1 MGRFSKRQKL
11 ARSAREAAG
20 AQFDLDEDKSS
31 DSSDDDTSIPPSVT
45 VPSTSKPKTLK
56 AQILEKDDRITELE
70 TAISDLQTELLHLRT
85 DHHRLQLDHD
95 ALLRS
100 QTVIT
105 LANKSLKSLKRK
117 AETTFTEELQSK
129 QKRIKCLEREREV
142 KEGNNAATVSSLHY
156 TLEAN
161 TVRIAKLE
169 VNLASASTQL
179 QSRDI
184 TILSLRTAL
193 QEKQRSLTCVRHR
206 LYASQKQ
213 VKRIKETLQEVN
225 TAYDNGSRW
234 KADRCS
240 VGKVEFAVISCA
252 EAFGIEIQWNKFMSR
267 HTLAREI
274 LEAPGFIE
282 SSDGTT
288 HRGITVESRH
298 VTLLVPSYDPDANDS
313 DQSTWKHRTRFLE
326 VAPALDHTAQRQF
339 EGTMEAAHRIA
350 DVYNRSPLADQEKR
364 RMEKNDYWR
373 KKLGES
379 KDHAA
384 DGKKEF
390 KLSEAR
396 KKDIVIRDMG
406 ITDEDLQAA
415 GEVSESELSA
425 MTTEQRSE
433 LVEQVLERRIG
444 EEKFDALTPADQCN
458 ACTHVF
464 GGCCCHKDLNVVRYG
479 VAEIQQVYAIYDLP
493 TPVLLANK
501 ANAATINLSAS
512 DPDNPALQNAID
524 SSSSGAI
531 KLLQLIGSLLRHKDG
546 QRGYQDK
553 CCIFMQERKSELFN
567 LDEPGTFPDVSNTR
581 YGCYTYAAGDVLCFN
596 GLIQELVEEVMD
608 VKAKSGQPNHVEAN
622 ILKGMN
628 DPATMAQVAAIA
640 LYGVTVSWPYMA
652 MVCGTKE
659 NPVNLVSLTPL
670 HRKLPEFCTYISEN
684 PHILL
689 DPTTPLDRLTIDGKP
704 LLDNLL
710 LPSIRLIFRDLP
722 NPLLIISRMFAGCA
736 AGWIQFTPEF
746 VVGGTFDQLTPE
758 QLAILHIPATNDCS
772 EGMLGSFRVHMRYHP
787 NSTAHSFS
795 NQTRT
800 ERNNT
805 EAFIKKC
812 CDVSVEKYVM
822 REVRKDGASGRR
834 AKFRRAWAALQ
845 REKAEKARERREKAS
860 AKKKSKAARLA
871 STVLEFDTGKIDL
884 MTSGVLKEQLAVYR
898 DILKDD
904 TLVKLRWK
912 DMSTVAVRR
921 KLVLE
926 AREREIARRRD
937 SLGPSNDTPA
947 TTGDMII
954 EEYGYSDGDDAEW
967 EDVSE

>member
-1 MGRFSKRQKL
+1 MGRFNKRQKL
-11 ARSAREAAG
+11 ARTAREAAG
-20 AQFDLDEDKSS
+20 ARFDLDEEKS

-117 AETTFTEELQSK
+117 AETTFTEELRSK
-129 QKRIKCLEREREV
+129 QKRIKRLEREREV
-142 KEGNNAATVSSLHY
+142 KEGNNAAAVSSLHY
-156 TLEAN
+156 TLEAD
-161 TVRIAKLE
+161 TVHIAELE

-179 QSRDI
+179 QLRDI

-193 QEKQRSLTCVRHR
+193 QEKQRSLTSMRHR
-206 LYASQKQ
+206 LYASEKQ
-213 VKRIKETLQEVN
+213 VKRIKKTLQEVN
-225 TAYDNGSRW
+225 TAYDILRTW
-234 KADRCS
+234 KPMESGQYTAAARELARKLIFAGCS
-240 VGKVEFAVISCA
+240 AGKVEFAVISCA
-252 EAFGIEIQWNKFMSR
+252 EAFGIEIQWHKFMSR
-267 HTLAREI
+267 RTVSRAIDEGGKYGEIQLAREI
-274 LEAPGFIE
+274 LDAPGFVE

-288 HRGITVESRH
+288 HPGITVESRH
-298 VTLLVPSYDPDANDS
+298 VTLLVPSYDPNVDDS
-313 DQSTWKHRTRFLE
+313 DKSTWRHRTRFLE

-339 EGTMEAAHRIA
+339 EGTMEAAARIA
-350 DVYNRSPLADQEKR
+350 DTYSRSPLAAQEKR
-364 RMEKNDYWR
+364 KMDKNDYWR

-390 KLSEAR
+390 KISADY
-396 KKDIVIRDMG
+396 KTDIVIRDMG
-406 ITDEDLQAA
+406 HAAMEEDDLTTSQILATMLSITDDDLQAA
-415 GEVSESELSA
+415 GKVSESELAA
-425 MTTEQRSE
+425 MSTEERSQ
-433 LVEQVLERRIG
+433 LVEQVLERKIG
-444 EEKFDALTPADQCN
+444 DEKFDSLTPTQQCN

-464 GGCCCHKDLNVVRYG
+464 GGCCCHKDLNVVQYG
-479 VAEIQQVYAIYDLP
+479 VSEMQTVYSIYDLP
-493 TPVLLANK
+493 PPILLANK
-501 ANAATINLSAS
+501 AHSATINLSAG

-531 KLLQLIGSLLRHKDG
+531 KLLQLIGALLRHKDG
-546 QRGYQDK
+546 QHGYQDK
-553 CCIFMQERKSELFN
+553 CRIFMEERKSELFN

-581 YGCYTYAAGDVLCFN
+581 YGCYTYTAGDVVCFH
-596 GLIQELVEEVMD
+596 GLIFELVEEVKD
-608 VKAKSGQPNHVEAN
+608 AKAKSGQPNHV
-622 ILKGMN
+622 
-628 DPATMAQVAAIA
+628 VAIA
-640 LYGVTVSWPYMA
+640 LYGITVSWPYMA
-652 MVCGTKE
+652 MVCRTKE
-659 NPVNLVSLTPL
+659 NPVNLLSLTPL
-670 HRKLPEFCTYISEN
+670 HRKLPKFCMYVAEN

-689 DPTTPLDRLTIDGKP
+689 DPNTPLERLTIDGKP
-704 LLDNLL
+704 FLDDLL
-710 LPSIRLIFRDLP
+710 LPSILLIFRDLP

-746 VVGGTFDQLTPE
+746 VVGGTFDRLTPE
-758 QLAILHIPATNDCS
+758 QLAVLHIPATNDCS

-795 NQTRT
+795 HQTRT

-812 CDVSVEKYVM
+812 CDDAVQKFVM
-822 REVRKDGASGRR
+822 REVRKDGASGRQ
-834 AKFRRAWAALQ
+834 AKFRRAWAKLQ
-845 REKAEKARERREKAS
+845 REKAERGRERRDKAA

-871 STVLEFDTGKIDL
+871 STALEFDTGKIDL

-898 DILKDD
+898 DVLKDD
-904 TLVKLRWK
+904 ILLKLRWK

-926 AREREIARRRD
+926 AREREVTRR
-937 SLGPSNDTPA
+937 
-947 TTGDMII
+947 
-954 EEYGYSDGDDAEW
+954 
-967 EDVSE
+967 